1 SLPRLAKRMLTSPA
15 ATVSMDRS
23 MAVSSIVT
31 CTISVVGCAAAA
43 LSPLEAALP
52 ASLPPHAHSE
62 RTATMDV
69 QRMRPPGTYPGGRRA
84 SCRPVSSVP
93 EDAPAG
99 EQHGD
104 VMLVR
109 GGDDFLV
116 AHGAAGLDD
125 GAHAC
130 GRCRIDAVAE
140 REERVGGECCSRG
153 NGTGVVRLHDGDA

>member
-1 SLPRLAKRMLTSPA
+1 MLTSPA

-109 GGDDFLV
+109 S
-116 AHGAAGLDD
+116 
-125 GAHAC
+125 
-130 GRCRIDAVAE
+130 
-140 REERVGGECCSRG
+140 EERRVGREGRG
-153 NGTGVVRLHDGDA
+153 RRTWGAKKESGSVA